1 MLSGSICQ
9 LLSPISRQPRSAAA
23 AAASSRLGGQLAS
36 VNASYEIWYSSS
48 AASASDINN
57 SWGVDRA
64 DVRGGS
70 AERKMHTHVV
80 YVWVGGRL
88 HNKQK
93 RHHNTDGRR
102 ERERERELERKKKIE
117 LAADIFAKHSGL
129 STTRFLNANAPEHCA
144 SDKKVHLAPTKGSE
158 L

>member
-1 MLSGSICQ
+1 MFAVDQPRGRCIRMLCTCGWVAAYI
-9 LLSPISRQPRSAAA
+9 ISRSAITTLMGA
-23 AAASSRLGGQLAS
+23 
-36 VNASYEIWYSSS
+36 
-48 AASASDINN
+48 
-57 SWGVDRA
+57 
-64 DVRGGS
+64 
-70 AERKMHTHVV
+70 
-80 YVWVGGRL
+80 
-88 HNKQK
+88 
-93 RHHNTDGRR
+93 